1 MKNSSYRI
9 FSLYKRIP
17 YTFAEYNFNMYPR
30 LEEPVEKRW
39 FNNTKKF
46 IKDQCFRIYNEIENH
61 WYSFD
66 DVVAYLIYESIWHD
80 EVILP
85 EVNRFTMEKFKTI
98 FTKEQLYKD
107 RRMIDK
113 INAEAK
119 LKDIKEYFY
128 IRENG
133 ESLIYRLCMKKI
145 ISVHFFAYYANC
157 CLTGFFEVHKLK
169 ERHAEYKKF
178 DETMKILTTQMKLAT
193 FSSTNTKE

>member
-1 MKNSSYRI
+1 MKNSSYKI
-9 FSLYKRIP
+9 FCLYKRIP
-17 YTFAEYNFNMYPR
+17 YTFAECNFNMYPR

-39 FNNTKKF
+39 FDNTKKF
-46 IKDQCFRIYNEIENH
+46 IKDQCYRIYNEIENNY
-61 WYSFD
+61 YSFD

-85 EVNRFTMEKFKTI
+85 EVNRFTMEKFKAI
-98 FTKEQLYKD
+98 FTETQLHKD
-107 RRMIDK
+107 RGMIKK
-113 INAEAK
+113 INDEAK

-145 ISVHFFAYYANC
+145 ISAYFFAYYANC
-157 CLTGFFEVHKLK
+157 CLTGFFGVHKLK
-169 ERHAEYKKF
+169 ERHTEYKKF
-178 DETMKILTTQMKLAT
+178 DETVKILTTQMKLAT